1 VTGRHSAGSTGSGT
15 LDRVKTLVL
24 LRHGRST
31 ANTAGILAGR
41 SEGVELDAVGLGQ
54 AEALADRLAGIGI
67 TGIVSSPLTR
77 CRQTVAPLAARLDLP
92 VVLDAELA
100 EVDYGSWTGRSLGEL
115 AKEDLWRIVQ
125 ATPSAAVFPDGE
137 GLAQMS
143 ARAVSAVRRQLDAAD
158 GPLLVCSH
166 GDVIKAILAD
176 ALGLHLDGFQRIV
189 VGTASVSII
198 RYVPG
203 RPFVEKVN
211 DTGEIGSLAP
221 EPPTADTAAAGEGSD
236 AVVGGSVR

>member
-1 VTGRHSAGSTGSGT
+1 M
-15 LDRVKTLVL
+15 KTLVL

-41 SEGVELDAVGLGQ
+41 SDGVDLDEVGREQ
-54 AEALADRLAGIGI
+54 ASALADRLAEVGI

-77 CRQTVAPLAARLDLP
+77 CQQTVAPLAARLGLP
-92 VVLDAELA
+92 VTLDPELA
-100 EVDYGSWTGRSLGEL
+100 EVDYGSWTGRSLADL

-125 ATPSAAVFPDGE
+125 ATPSAVVFPEGE
-137 GLAQMS
+137 GLAEMS
-143 ARAVSAVRRQLDAAD
+143 ARAVAAVRRQLEAAD

-189 VGTASVSII
+189 VGTASVSVI
-198 RYVPG
+198 RYAPG

-211 DTGEIGSLAP
+211 DTGEIGVLAAP
-221 EPPTADTAAAGEGSD
+221 STAPDPGAESSD
-236 AVVGGSVR
+236 ATVGGSVR